1 MLTITHS
8 ALNGTFIEG
17 AIHGDGTDIVLKAC
31 GWRFSRNL
39 GGWYLPQSRDSSPK
53 NSAINHTIASL
64 ERAGLEVA
72 TEIDTSLRTT
82 DKRGD
87 SRHSPQG

>member
-17 AIHGDGTDIVLKAC
+17 TIRGDGPDTVLKAC

-39 GGWYLPQSRDSSPK
+39 GGWYLPQSRDRSPK
-53 NSAINHTIASL
+53 TSAINHTIASL
-64 ERAGLEVA
+64 ERAGLEV
-72 TEIDTSLRTT
+72 EIDTSLRTT
-82 DKRGD
+82 EKRGNR
-87 SRHSPQG
+87 RHSTPG